1 MALSER
7 EQRLLEEMERNLYN
21 SESDV
26 VNTSNAAKLRPSYRS
41 LVVGILL
48 AIAGII
54 VLLAG
59 VVTSL
64 AWLGVIGFVAMLGG
78 VLYAITPRKSSGNP
92 QHDAKVGSSHKTPRS
107 AANAQPKRSL
117 SERMSD
123 RWEKRQ
129 DGEL

>member
-7 EQRLLEEMERNLYN
+7 EQRLLDEMERNLYN

-26 VNTSNAAKLRPSYRS
+26 VSPSTAAKMRPSYRS
-41 LVVGILL
+41 LVLGILL

-59 VVTSL
+59 VVTQL
-64 AWLGVIGFVAMLGG
+64 AWLGVIGFIAMLGG
-78 VLYAITPRKSSGNP
+78 VLFAITPHKSTGDP
-92 QHDAKVGSSHKTPRS
+92 QRDAPVGGAPKKAGAAASSSK
-107 AANAQPKRSL
+107 QSL
-117 SERMSD
+117 SDRMNE

-129 DGEL
+129 DGQL